1 MSDNPKVT
9 VIESLFGAGPSSTT
23 DANAIHGIDNLF
35 TGNLDYQRELELL
48 GLQQDFNS
56 SEAAKNRDWQSAE
69 AELLRQFNSSE
80 AAKNRQWQER
90 MSNTAV
96 QRAVADYKA
105 AGLNPYLAYSQ
116 GGADIGAGS
125 AASQSSAGSG
135 SAASSGKGSVKSA
148 GKGWSLLFGALSSL
162 FKVVAMSAYYE
173 PAPESDRKV
182 GFYK

>member
-1 MSDNPKVT
+1 MSEAPRT
-9 VIESLFGAGPSSTT
+9 TIIESMFGVGPRSLSEATVG
-23 DANAIHGIDNLF
+23 HGIDNLF
-35 TGNLDYQRELELL
+35 TGNLDYKRELEML
-48 GLQQDFNS
+48 GLQQSFNS

-69 AELLRQFNSSE
+69 AEMLRQFNSAE
-80 AAKNRQWQER
+80 ALKNRQWQEL

-125 AASQSSAGSG
+125 AASQASAPAG

-148 GKGWSLLFGALSSL
+148 GKGWVMLFGALSKL
-162 FKVVAMSAYYE
+162 FKAVAMSNYAVDE
-173 PAPESDRKV
+173 
-182 GFYK
+182 